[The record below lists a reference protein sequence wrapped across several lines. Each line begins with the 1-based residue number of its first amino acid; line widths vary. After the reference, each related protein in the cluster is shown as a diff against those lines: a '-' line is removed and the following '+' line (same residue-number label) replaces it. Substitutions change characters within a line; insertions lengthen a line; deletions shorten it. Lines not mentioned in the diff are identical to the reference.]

1 MAQEDVFKKI
11 VSHCKEY
18 GFVFPSSDIYDG
30 LGAVYDYA
38 QNGVELKNNIKQY
51 WWQSMVLLH
60 ENIVGIDSAIFM
72 HPTIWKASGHVDAFN
87 DPLIDNRDSKKRY
100 RADVLIEDQIAKYDE
115 KIEKEVAKARKRF
128 GESFAEAQ
136 YLATSPRVLETQQKR
151 DALHERFAVA
161 MNAMDLEE
169 LKQIILDEE
178 IVCPISGTRNWTDVR
193 QFNLMFKTEVG
204 STADGASTIY
214 LRPETAQGIFVN
226 YLNVQKP
233 GRMKVP
239 FGIAQIGKAFRNEI
253 VARQFIFRMREFEQ
267 MEMQFFV
274 KPGTELEW
282 FERWKNTRMQWH
294 QALGFGAENYR
305 FHDHEKLAHYA
316 NAACDVEFRMP
327 FGFKEVEGIHSRT
340 DFDLS
345 QHAKFSGR
353 KIEYFDP
360 ESNESYTPYVIE
372 TSIGVDR
379 MFLSI
384 MCHSYEE
391 EKLENGE
398 TRVVLKLPA
407 ALAPTKLAVMPLVK
421 KDGLPEK
428 AREIMD
434 SLKFHFNCKYDEKD
448 SIGKRY
454 RRQDAVGTPY
464 CITIDHDSLKDDCVT
479 LRDRDTMEQQRVK
492 IADLRG
498 LIEDKVSITSLLK
511 KQL

>member
-30 LGAVYDYA
+30 LGAVYDYG

-60 ENIVGIDSAIFM
+60 ENIVGIDAAIFM
-72 HPTIWKASGHVDAFN
+72 HPTTWKASGHVDAFN

-100 RADVLIEDQIAKYDE
+100 RADVLVEEQLAKYDE
-115 KIEKEVAKARKRF
+115 KIDKEVEKARKRF
-128 GESFAEAQ
+128 KENFDEEQ
-136 YLATSPRVLETQQKR
+136 YRSTSPRVLELAEKR
-151 DALHERFAVA
+151 DALHQRFAQA
-161 MNAMDLEE
+161 LNDNNLEE
-169 LKQIILDEE
+169 MRQIILDEE
-178 IVCPISGTRNWTDVR
+178 IVCPISGTRNWTEVR
-193 QFNLMFKTEVG
+193 QFNLMFSTEVG
-204 STADGASTIY
+204 STADGASKIY

-226 YLNVQKP
+226 YMNVQKT
-233 GRMKVP
+233 GRMKLP

-274 KPGTELEW
+274 KPGTELDW
-282 FERWKNTRMQWH
+282 FARWKETRMKWH

-305 FHDHEKLAHYA
+305 YHDHDKLAHYA
-316 NAACDVEFRMP
+316 NAATDVEFRMP

-340 DFDLS
+340 NFDLG
-345 QHAKFSGR
+345 QHAKYSGK

-360 ESNESYTPYVIE
+360 ETNESYTPYVIE

-379 MFLSI
+379 MFLSV

-391 EKLENGE
+391 EQLPNGE
-398 TRVVLKLPA
+398 TRTVLHLPA
-407 ALAPTKLAVMPLVK
+407 ALAPVKLAVFPLTK

-428 AREIMD
+428 AQEIIND
-434 SLKFHFNCKYDEKD
+434 LRFHFNCKYEEKD
-448 SIGKRY
+448 QIGKRY
-454 RRQDAVGTPY
+454 RRMDAIGTPY
-464 CITIDHDSLKDDCVT
+464 CVTVDQQTLEDNTVT
-479 LRDRDTMEQQRVK
+479 LRDRDTMEQRRVP
-492 IADLRG
+492 IAELRG
-498 LIEDKVSITSLLK
+498 IIEDQVGITSLLK
-511 KQL
+511 KLL

>member
-1 MAQEDVFKKI
+1 MAQEDIFKKI

-30 LGAVYDYA
+30 LGAVYDYG

-60 ENIVGIDSAIFM
+60 ENIVGIDSAVFM

-100 RADVLIEDQIAKYDE
+100 RADVLIEDQIARYEE
-115 KIEKEVAKARKRF
+115 KIEKEIAKARKRF
-128 GESFAEAQ
+128 KENFDESQ
-136 YLATSPRVLETQQKR
+136 YRATSPRVLDLVQKR
-151 DALHERFAVA
+151 DALHNRYSEA
-161 MNAMDLEE
+161 MNAMNLEE

-226 YLNVQKP
+226 YLNVQKT
-233 GRMKVP
+233 GRMKIP

-274 KPGTELEW
+274 KPGTELQW
-282 FERWKNTRMQWH
+282 FEQWKQIRMAWH

-316 NAACDVEFRMP
+316 NAASDVEFRMP

-345 QHAKFSGR
+345 QHAKYSGR

-384 MCHSYEE
+384 MCHSYCEE
-391 EKLENGE
+391 TLEGGE
-398 TRVVLKLPA
+398 SRVVLRLPA
-407 ALAPTKLAVMPLVK
+407 ALAPTKLAVMPLVR

-434 SLKFHFNCKYDEKD
+434 ELKFHFNCKYDEKD

-464 CITIDHDSLKDDCVT
+464 CITIDHDTLSDNCVT
-479 LRDRDTMEQQRVK
+479 LRDRDTMQQQRVA
-492 IADLRG
+492 IADLRS
-498 LIEDKVSITSLLK
+498 LIENKVSLTSLLK
-511 KQL
+511 KLK

>member
-30 LGAVYDYA
+30 LGAVYDYG

-60 ENIVGIDSAIFM
+60 ENIVGLDSAVFM
-72 HPTIWKASGHVDAFN
+72 HPTVWKASGHVDAFN

-100 RADVLIEDQIAKYDE
+100 RADVLIEDQIGKYEE
-115 KIEKEVAKARKRF
+115 KIEKEIAKARKRF
-128 GESFAEAQ
+128 GEAFDEAQ
-136 YLATSPRVLETQQKR
+136 FRSTNPRVLENEAKKS
-151 DALHERFAVA
+151 ALHERFA
-161 MNAMDLEE
+161 NAMGEMNLDE

-178 IVCPISGTRNWTDVR
+178 IACPISGTRNWTDVR

-226 YLNVQKP
+226 YLNVQKT
-233 GRMKVP
+233 GRMKIP

-267 MEMQFFV
+267 MEMQYFV
-274 KPGTELEW
+274 KPGTELQW
-282 FERWKNTRMQWH
+282 FEQWKQTRMAWH

-316 NAACDVEFRMP
+316 NAASDVEFRMP

-360 ESNESYTPYVIE
+360 DINESYTPYVIE

-379 MFLSI
+379 MFLSVL
-384 MCHSYEE
+384 CHAYQE
-391 EKLENGE
+391 EKLEGGD

-407 ALAPTKLAVMPLVK
+407 ALAPTKLAIMPLVK
-421 KDGLPEK
+421 KEGLPEK

-434 SLKFHFNCKYDEKD
+434 ELKFHFNCKYDEKD

-454 RRQDAVGTPY
+454 RRQDAVGTPF
-464 CITIDHDSLKDDCVT
+464 CITIDHETLNDGCVT
-479 LRDRDTMEQQRVK
+479 LRDRDTMQQERVPVSE
-492 IADLRG
+492 LRAR
-498 LIEDKVSITSLLK
+498 LEDKVSITSLLK
-511 KQL
+511 KLC

>member
-1 MAQEDVFKKI
+1 MAQEDIFKKI

-30 LGAVYDYA
+30 LGAVYDYG

-100 RADVLIEDQIAKYDE
+100 RADVLIEDRIAAYEE

-128 GESFAEAQ
+128 GESFDEAQ
-136 YLATSPRVLETQQKR
+136 YRATSPRVLETQQKR
-151 DALHERFAVA
+151 DALHARYAEA
-161 MNAMDLEE
+161 MNAMNLEE
-169 LKQIILDEE
+169 LGNIIRDEE
-178 IVCPISGTRNWTDVR
+178 IVCPISGTRNWTEVR

-204 STADGASTIY
+204 STAEGASTIY

-226 YLNVQKP
+226 YLNVQKT

-282 FERWKNTRMQWH
+282 FDRWKQTRLAWH
-294 QALGFGAENYR
+294 QALGFGEENYR

-316 NAACDVEFRMP
+316 NAATDIEFRMP

-340 DFDLS
+340 NFDLS

-360 ESNESYTPYVIE
+360 ETNESYTPYVIE

-379 MFLSI
+379 MFLSV

-391 EKLENGE
+391 ERLENGE
-398 TRVVLKLPA
+398 TRTVLKLPA
-407 ALAPTKLAVMPLVK
+407 ALAPTKLAVMPLVRK
-421 KDGLPEK
+421 EGLPEK
-428 AREIMD
+428 AREIVND
-434 SLKFHFNCKYDEKD
+434 LKFHFNCKYDEKD

-464 CITIDHDSLKDDCVT
+464 CITVDHETMKDDCVT
-479 LRDRDTMEQQRVK
+479 LRDRDTMQQQRVR
-492 IADLRG
+492 ISDLRA
-498 LIEDKVSITSLLK
+498 LIEEKVSITSLLK
-511 KQL
+511 KIN